1 MNFKLTLVLVV
12 ILAALGITYY
22 FYQKAPSTTADDA
35 NAKNL
40 ISPKPKAI
48 TKITWSR
55 DGSPVYTL
63 EKIAGKDDWQLTAP
77 LTAAVE
83 SWSASSIADTLR
95 DLQYKDKFTAE
106 PTGDKS
112 LEETGLDKPK
122 QSVTFTADDKSHTL
136 DLGKRTPAGDIFLRL
151 DNGSLYKADNSFVTT
166 LNKKVSDLR
175 SKDLVKV
182 TSDNVLAI
190 KLIKPD
196 QAISASKTAGK
207 WTIDLP
213 IATRGNA
220 TPLDDLVTGVTG
232 LRADNFSSIKKTNP
246 GTGLT
251 PPAISVTLLG
261 KPPITA
267 TSSTAPASQ
276 PAQASLV
283 TVEFGGQADI
293 AGKQIYASRSDTD
306 EVFLVNA
313 DVLKKVDKSL
323 ADLRDP
329 AITPVDLTP
338 ATQVSIT
345 YADPAKLAASMSR
358 QPGGQW
364 TLDSLAFH
372 PPADG
377 VAISEFL
384 NAIKGLRA
392 NKYVDHAGDLKTIG
406 LDPPQEKI
414 TITIPGQSQQ
424 ETILIG
430 KPETADFLTPI
441 QRQGEPTV
449 YLVQNGDTT
458 KLAPTLLT
466 LRDKVVLNV
475 DRHNIQTITIGTTTL
490 KQQADKWTVGTGPSA
505 KPADTAKIDALLAEL
520 TPLQAREWETTKSP
534 AGTPDVTLT
543 IVSEQPAPATTT
555 TAGPP
560 VAHTTTQTIAFYHH
574 ASTPNYTA
582 VLQSTDAASAW
593 EFRPTDALITAV
605 IQPQFT
611 APATQPST
619 QPAAVK

>member
-345 YADPAKLAASMSR
+345 YADPAKLAASMSHSPAASGPSIPLPSTR
-358 QPGGQW
+358 LLTAWPSANFSTPSRASAPTNMSITPAISKPSASTRRRKKSPSPFPASRGRKPSSSESPKPPTSSPPSSGRGNRPF
-364 TLDSLAFH
+364 TSSKTATPPSLPPPSLPCATRSSSTSIATTSKPSPSAPPRSSSRPISGRSAPAPPPNPPTPRRSTPSSQSSPRCRPANGKPPNP
-372 PPADG
+372 PPA
-377 VAISEFL
+377 
-384 NAIKGLRA
+384 
-392 NKYVDHAGDLKTIG
+392 H
-406 LDPPQEKI
+406 
-414 TITIPGQSQQ
+414 
-424 ETILIG
+424 
-430 KPETADFLTPI
+430 
-441 QRQGEPTV
+441 
-449 YLVQNGDTT
+449 
-458 KLAPTLLT
+458 
-466 LRDKVVLNV
+466 
-475 DRHNIQTITIGTTTL
+475 QT
-490 KQQADKWTVGTGPSA
+490 
-505 KPADTAKIDALLAEL
+505 
-520 TPLQAREWETTKSP
+520 
-534 AGTPDVTLT
+534 
-543 IVSEQPAPATTT
+543 
-555 TAGPP
+555 
-560 VAHTTTQTIAFYHH
+560 
-574 ASTPNYTA
+574 
-582 VLQSTDAASAW
+582 
-593 EFRPTDALITAV
+593 
-605 IQPQFT
+605 
-611 APATQPST
+611 
-619 QPAAVK
+619 